1 MSIPRPREPRIND
14 RIRVTPIRLIDAD
27 GEQAGIIPVKEALDR
42 AREANL
48 DLVEVSG
55 NSKPPVC
62 RIMDYGRYKYEASKK
77 QKDARKKQ
85 HSAEIKEMRF
95 RPKVETHDYE
105 FKTKHIREFLEEGN
119 KVKIF
124 VMFRG
129 REMAHTE
136 FGRKLLERV
145 VQDMVEIATVEVY
158 PKQEGRRM
166 NMVLAPLP
174 AVIKNA
180 AELRL
185 ARAKEKQREKEIA
198 MGHIKPESGLD
209 ESEKSSGPVNAVSQE
224 LATSGEIEQAP
235 SGTGNAD

>member
-14 RIRVTPIRLIDAD
+14 RIRITPIRLIDAD

-42 AREANL
+42 AKEANL

-85 HSAEIKEMRF
+85 HSTEIKEMRF

-105 FKTKHIREFLEEGN
+105 FKTKHIREFLEDGN

-136 FGRKLLERV
+136 FGRNLLERV
-145 VQDMVEIATVEVY
+145 VKDMAELATVETY

-174 AVIKNA
+174 AVIKQA
-180 AELRL
+180 AETRL
-185 ARAKEKQREKEIA
+185 ARAKAKQLQKEIA
-198 MGHIKPESGLD
+198 MGHIKEDGRPE
-209 ESEKSSGPVNAVSQE
+209 ETVSQE
-224 LATSGEIEQAP
+224 AASSEEEEIEQAP
-235 SGTGNAD
+235 AGTGSSD